1 MKPLLVNP
9 ADKIE
14 PSIEKKEQMNPKK
27 IKTILILGAGTM
39 GQQIGLICAAA
50 GFDVCMYDLFD
61 PALEQ
66 AEKRVAKLAGRL
78 VNQNRI
84 DEEKAAAGLSRIR
97 YTIDPE
103 SAGKSADLISES
115 VPEDPVLKRKVF
127 AQFNKICPDHT
138 IFTTNSS
145 TLLPSM
151 IADATGRPGRF
162 AALHF
167 HDCSITNV
175 VDVMPHSGTSAETL
189 ETILA
194 FCKAIDQYPIE
205 LKKEQHGY
213 VFNTMLT
220 ELLGSALGLASKQ
233 VASPEDID
241 RAWMGIMKTFV
252 GPFGI
257 MDSVGLET
265 VYRITDYWAQ
275 KIDDPKRK
283 ANAAYLKILVDKGD
297 LGVKTGKGFYDYPNP
312 AFLKP
317 NFMKGI
323 R

>member
-1 MKPLLVNP
+1 MQNHKLTN
-9 ADKIE
+9 
-14 PSIEKKEQMNPKK
+14 
-27 IKTILILGAGTM
+27 ILILGAGTM
-39 GQQIGLICAAA
+39 GQQIGLQCAAS
-50 GFDVCMYDLFD
+50 GFTVAIYDPFA
-61 PALEQ
+61 PALEK
-66 AEKRVAKLAGRL
+66 AKARLPKLAGDL
-78 VNQNRI
+78 VKKGRI
-84 DEEKAAAGLSRIR
+84 EQERADTGLSCIKF
-97 YTIDPE
+97 TSNPE
-103 SAGKSADLISES
+103 TAGHRADLVSES
-115 VPEDPVLKRKVF
+115 VPEDPALKQQVF
-127 AQFNKICPDHT
+127 SQFNKICPDHT

-145 TLLPSM
+145 TLLPST
-151 IADATGRPGRF
+151 IAEASGRPDRF

-175 VDVMPHSGTSAETL
+175 VDVMPHPGTSTKTL

-220 ELLGSALGLASKQ
+220 ELLGSALSLAAKD

-241 RAWMGIMKTFV
+241 RAWMGIMKTAI

-265 VYRITDYWAQ
+265 VYKITDYWAR
-275 KIDDPKRK
+275 KTDDPKRK
-283 ANAAYLKILVDKGD
+283 NNAAYLKEFVEKEN
-297 LGVKTGKGFYDYPNP
+297 LGIKTGRGFYSYPDP

-317 NFMKGI
+317 QFMEGI
-323 R
+323 H

>member
-1 MKPLLVNP
+1 
-9 ADKIE
+9 
-14 PSIEKKEQMNPKK
+14 
-27 IKTILILGAGTM
+27 M
-39 GQQIGLICAAA
+39 GLQIGLVSAIS
-50 GFDVCMYDLFD
+50 GFDVIIYDAFEK
-61 PALEQ
+61 ALKQ
-66 AEKRVAKLAGRL
+66 AGQRMKKLAEAL
-78 VNQNRI
+78 VKHGRI
-84 DEEKAAAGLSRIR
+84 DPEKAAAGLLRIR
-97 YTIDPE
+97 YTSDSE
-103 SAGKSADLISES
+103 KAGMEADLISES
-115 VPEDPVLKRKVF
+115 VPEDPALKQQVF
-127 AQFNKICPDHT
+127 SQFNEICPDHT

-145 TLLPSM
+145 TLVPSM
-151 IADATGRPGRF
+151 IADATGRPDRF

-175 VDVMPHSGTSAETL
+175 VDVMPHPGTSAKTL

-233 VASPEDID
+233 VATPQDID

-265 VYRITDYWAQ
+265 VYKITDYWAG
-275 KIDDPKRK
+275 KTNDPKSK
-283 ANAAYLKILVDKGD
+283 GNAAYLKNYVKKGD
-297 LGVKTGKGFYDYPNP
+297 LGVKTGKGFYEYPDP

-317 NFMKGI
+317 DFMAGI